1 MAEILIRSDKS
12 QLVKEKLIPKKRKER
27 LLLFTQLHELLSKL
41 YQVRYKV
48 PENDISSIASEF
60 EAFGITEKLQINT
73 WWTPTEN
80 WPVERMLEVGSLQIA
95 LAIHLLKLPP
105 SEVVS
110 STIEQKGVDPRLNKT
125 IFVVGYRDDHGNI
138 CVQQESPVMAADSQQ
153 VIEDN
158 KPKYETVLVE
168 YKPEE
173 IKELLQ
179 QLGAG

>member
-1 MAEILIRSDKS
+1 MAEVTIRYDK
-12 QLVKEKLIPKKRKER
+12 QGLKKEKLIPQKREER
-27 LLLFTQLHELLSKL
+27 LGLLGQLHELLSQL
-41 YQVRYKV
+41 YKVRYKV

-60 EAFGITEKLQINT
+60 EAFGIAEKLQINT

-80 WPVERMLEVGSLQIA
+80 WPVVRMLEVGSLQIA
-95 LAIHLLKLPP
+95 LAIHFLNFPS

-125 IFVVGYRDDHGNI
+125 IFVVGYRDDQGNI
-138 CVQQESPVMAADSQQ
+138 CVQQESPVMAADGQQ

-158 KPKYETVLVE
+158 KPKYETISVE